1 LHPSSKYPSP
11 DDINKIISAEI
22 PNPVNQGELYNLV
35 KTHMIHGP
43 CGVGIDS
50 APCYKDGKCSK
61 YYPKKFI
68 AKTALDPDGYPVY
81 RRRDHG
87 HTIEKNGFLFD
98 NRHVVPH
105 NPQLLLK
112 YHAHINME
120 WCNQSSSIK
129 YLFKYIN
136 KGSDRISAVIVPT
149 EGQSSSQPTPV
160 DEIKQYL
167 DCRYVAPSESCWRI
181 FSYSIHGRKP
191 AVERMFFHEKG
202 QNSVYYRDYE
212 KIGSVLLKPSVT
224 ESMFTAWMTANGI
237 YPEAKFRTYG
247 KFVEKFVYVKK
258 TRSWKRHTR
267 GYTIGRLMW
276 VPPTTGELYY
286 LRMMLTIAKGPTS
299 YEEIKFVNG
308 FQYLTYREACFA
320 MGFLG
325 DDREFIEA
333 IKEAHAWGSGVFLR
347 KLFIIIL
354 LSESM
359 DRPDYVWGKSWQWL
373 CDGILYNQR
382 QLAQN
387 QGIF

>member
-1 LHPSSKYPSP
+1 
-11 DDINKIISAEI
+11 
-22 PNPVNQGELYNLV
+22 
-35 KTHMIHGP
+35 
-43 CGVGIDS
+43 
-50 APCYKDGKCSK
+50 
-61 YYPKKFI
+61 
-68 AKTALDPDGYPVY
+68 
-81 RRRDHG
+81 
-87 HTIEKNGFLFD
+87 
-98 NRHVVPH
+98 
-105 NPQLLLK
+105 
-112 YHAHINME
+112 
-120 WCNQSSSIK
+120 
-129 YLFKYIN
+129 
-136 KGSDRISAVIVPT
+136 
-149 EGQSSSQPTPV
+149 
-160 DEIKQYL
+160 
-167 DCRYVAPSESCWRI
+167 
-181 FSYSIHGRKP
+181 
-191 AVERMFFHEKG
+191 
-202 QNSVYYRDYE
+202 
-212 KIGSVLLKPSVT
+212 
-224 ESMFTAWMTANGI
+224 MTANGI
-237 YPEAKFRTYG
+237 YPEAKFLTYG

-258 TRSWKRHTR
+258 TRSWKRRTR

-359 DRPDYVWGKSWQWL
+359 DRPDYVWEKSWQWL